1 MEFYIWDVFGET
13 FWQQTITTHTH
24 PYTRLTHLET
34 NKTLAIAITAL
45 TATILDIHFKSNL

>member
-1 MEFYIWDVFGET
+1 MSFIFGMYSGET

-45 TATILDIHFKSNL
+45 TATILDNFKSNL

>member
-1 MEFYIWDVFGET
+1 MGLGCTGET

-24 PYTRLTHLET
+24 PYTRLSHLET

-45 TATILDIHFKSNL
+45 TATIPDIHFKSNL